1 MTRNVHS
8 KSQNVHSVTR
18 NGRSLIRN
26 GAFIQ
31 PINYLSMN
39 KIFIILALCLS
50 SLGIEA
56 KAKPTAV
63 HNSLVVAKAPAG
75 IELKHDFEVKARIN
89 GGEWQN
95 IDTYAFKV
103 DRVADAK
110 HNVEL
115 TSVAKFEFE
124 GNVEIQ
130 VKSIAQDIKS
140 YKIRP
145 DSYAIAARQEGNT
158 LTFSLDRPRYLSVEI
173 NGNIYHNLQI
183 FADNVLEK
191 PKVKKKNLMYF
202 GPGVHDFKGDS
213 IHIASGKT
221 VFIDNGAVIKGW
233 LSTYGSRDVK
243 IIGHGIVM
251 PGRHEGIMV
260 RYSKNVYIDG
270 PLTTQLPVGGSDSV
284 TVKNAKVMS
293 WYGWGD
299 GFNIFASNNVYQEHL
314 FARTSD
320 DCSTIY
326 CTRKNYHGGCRNI
339 TVKDCVFWADVAH
352 PIMIGLHSETPENE
366 EITNV
371 TYKDID
377 ILEHCEY
384 QIDYQGCIGI
394 NDGDNILVKGVTF
407 ENFRIDNIRKG
418 MLFNMRVC
426 FNKKYCSAPGRGIED
441 ITLRNIA
448 YKGEAPNMGIIAG
461 YDQTRK
467 VKNIRFENF
476 TINGKLITDDMKEKP
491 GWYKTADMANIYVND
506 HVDGVTF
513 GK

>member
-1 MTRNVHS
+1 M
-8 KSQNVHSVTR
+8 
-18 NGRSLIRN
+18 
-26 GAFIQ
+26 
-31 PINYLSMN
+31 
-39 KIFIILALCLS
+39 ILALCLTTITMS
-50 SLGIEA
+50 A
-56 KAKPTAV
+56 KDR
-63 HNSLVVAKAPAG
+63 LVIAKAPTG
-75 IELKHDFEVKARIN
+75 IDLKHDFEVKARIN

-95 IDTYAFKV
+95 IDTYAFRV
-103 DRVADAK
+103 DRVANAK
-110 HNVEL
+110 HNVEI

-124 GNVEIQ
+124 GKVEIQ

-145 DSYAIAARQEGNT
+145 SSYGIEAKQEGNT
-158 LTFSLDRPRYLSVEI
+158 LTFSLDRPRYLSVEV
-173 NGNIYHNLQI
+173 NGNIYQNLQI

-191 PKVKKKNLMYF
+191 PKVKKKKDLMYF

-251 PGRHEGIMV
+251 PGHHEGIMV

-284 TVKNAKVMS
+284 TVRNAKVMS

-299 GFNIFASNNVYQEHL
+299 GFNIFASNNVNQEHL

-326 CTRKNYHGGCRNI
+326 CTRKNYHGGCKNI
-339 TVKDCVFWADVAH
+339 TIKDCVYWADVAH
-352 PIMIGLHSETPENE
+352 PIMIGLHSETPDLE
-366 EITNV
+366 EVSNV
-371 TYKDID
+371 LYKDID
-377 ILEHCEY
+377 ILEHCEN

-418 MLFNMRVC
+418 MLLNMRVC
-426 FNKKYCSAPGRGIED
+426 FNKKYCTTPGRGIED
-441 ITLRNIA
+441 ITLRNIS
-448 YKGEAPNMGIIAG
+448 YTGEAPNMGIISG
-461 YDQTRK
+461 YDETRK
-467 VKNIRFENF
+467 VKNIRFENL
-476 TINGKLITDDMKEKP
+476 TINGNVISDDMKEKP
-491 GWYKTADMANIYVND
+491 KWYKTADMANIYVND
-506 HVDGVTF
+506 HVEGVTF
-513 GK
+513 H

>member
-1 MTRNVHS
+1 MKKTLL
-8 KSQNVHSVTR
+8 T
-18 NGRSLIRN
+18 
-26 GAFIQ
+26 
-31 PINYLSMN
+31 LS
-39 KIFIILALCLS
+39 LCLVC
-50 SLGIEA
+50 LATFA
-56 KAKPTAV
+56 KDR
-63 HNSLVVAKAPAG
+63 LVTSKAPAG
-75 IELKHDFEVKARIN
+75 IELKNDFKVQARVN
-89 GGEWQN
+89 GGSWQD
-95 IDTYAFKV
+95 IDTNAFKV

-110 HNVEL
+110 HNVEV

-124 GNVEIQ
+124 GKVEIQ
-130 VKSIAQDIKS
+130 VKSLAQDIKS

-145 DSYAIAARQEGNT
+145 NSYGIKAKQEGNT

-173 NGNIYHNLQI
+173 NGNIYQNLQI

-191 PKVKKKNLMYF
+191 PKVKKKDLMYF

-221 VFIDNGAVIKGW
+221 VYIDNGAVIKGW

-251 PGRHEGIMV
+251 PGHHEGIMV

-326 CTRKNYHGGCRNI
+326 CTRKNYHGGCKNI
-339 TVKDCVFWADVAH
+339 TIKDCVYWADVAH
-352 PIMIGLHSETPENE
+352 PIMIGLHSETPDLE
-366 EITNV
+366 EVTNV
-371 TYKDID
+371 LYKDID
-377 ILEHCEY
+377 ILEHCEN

-407 ENFRIDNIRKG
+407 ENFHIDNIRKG
-418 MLFNMRVC
+418 MLLNMRVC
-426 FNKKYCSAPGRGIED
+426 FNKKYCTAPGRGIED
-441 ITLRNIA
+441 ITFRNIS
-448 YKGEAPNMGIIAG
+448 YKGENAPNMGIIAG
-461 YDQTRK
+461 YDQSRK
-467 VKNIRFENF
+467 VKDIHFENF
-476 TINGKLITDDMKEKP
+476 SINGKVISDDMAGKP
-491 GWYKTADMANIYVND
+491 KWYKTADMANIYVND
-506 HVDGVTF
+506 HVENVTF
-513 GK
+513 SK

>member
-1 MTRNVHS
+1 MKRI
-8 KSQNVHSVTR
+8 
-18 NGRSLIRN
+18 SLIK
-26 GAFIQ
+26 
-31 PINYLSMN
+31 SMSLLN
-39 KIFIILALCLS
+39 RTFMILALGLA
-50 SLGIEA
+50 SLTSVA
-56 KAKPTAV
+56 KDR
-63 HNSLVVAKAPAG
+63 LVVSKAPAG
-75 IELKHDFEVKARIN
+75 IELKNDFKVQARTS
-89 GGEWQN
+89 GGEWQD

-103 DRVADAK
+103 DRVANAK
-110 HNVEL
+110 HNVEI
-115 TSVAKFEFE
+115 TSVTKFEFE
-124 GNVEIQ
+124 GKVEIK

-145 DSYAIAARQEGNT
+145 NSYGIEAKQEGNT
-158 LTFSLDRPRYLSVEI
+158 LTFALDRPRYLSVEI
-173 NGNIYHNLQI
+173 NGNIYQNLQI
-183 FADNVLEK
+183 FADNILEK
-191 PKVKKKNLMYF
+191 PKVKKKKKDLMYF

-233 LSTYGSRDVK
+233 LSTYGSSDVK
-243 IIGHGIVM
+243 ILGHGIVM
-251 PGRHEGIMV
+251 PGHHEGIMV

-270 PLTTQLPVGGSDSV
+270 PLTTQLPIGGSDSV

-299 GFNIFASNNVYQEHL
+299 GFNIFASNNIYQEHL

-326 CTRKNYHGGCRNI
+326 CTRKNYHGGCKNI
-339 TVKDCVFWADVAH
+339 TIKDFVMWADVAH

-366 EITNV
+366 DITNV
-371 TYKDID
+371 LYDNID
-377 ILEHCEY
+377 ILEHAEN

-394 NDGDNILVKGVTF
+394 NNGDNILVKGVTF
-407 ENFRIDNIRKG
+407 QNFRIDNIRKG

-448 YKGEAPNMGIIAG
+448 YTGEAPNMGIIAG
-461 YDQTRK
+461 YDESRK

-476 TINGKLITDDMKEKP
+476 TINGKVISDDMPGKP
-491 GWYKTADMANIYVND
+491 KWYKTADMANIYVND
-506 HVDGVTF
+506 HVDNITF
-513 GK
+513 SK

>member
-1 MTRNVHS
+1 
-8 KSQNVHSVTR
+8 
-18 NGRSLIRN
+18 
-26 GAFIQ
+26 
-31 PINYLSMN
+31 MN

>member
-1 MTRNVHS
+1 M
-8 KSQNVHSVTR
+8 K
-18 NGRSLIRN
+18 
-26 GAFIQ
+26 
-31 PINYLSMN
+31 
-39 KIFIILALCLS
+39 KILIILALCIFT
-50 SLGIEA
+50 LGMGA
-56 KAKPTAV
+56 KDNMAAV
-63 HNSLVVAKAPAG
+63 KNRLVVAKAPTG
-75 IELKHDFEVKARIN
+75 IELKHDFEVKARIA
-89 GGEWQN
+89 GGAWQD

-110 HNVEL
+110 HNVEV

-124 GNVEIQ
+124 GKVEIQ
-130 VKSIAQDIKS
+130 VKSLTQDIKS

-145 DSYAIAARQEGNT
+145 NSYGIEAKQEGNT

-173 NGNIYHNLQI
+173 NGNIYQNLQI
-183 FADNVLEK
+183 FADNVLAK
-191 PKVKKKNLMYF
+191 PKVKKKKDLMYF

-221 VFIDNGAVIKGW
+221 VFIDNGAIIKGW

-251 PGRHEGIMV
+251 PGHHEGIMV

-326 CTRKNYHGGCRNI
+326 CTRKNYHGGCKNI
-339 TVKDCVFWADVAH
+339 TIKDCVYWADVAH
-352 PIMIGLHSETPENE
+352 PIMIGLHSETPDLE
-366 EITNV
+366 EVSNV
-371 TYKDID
+371 LYKDIN
-377 ILEHCEY
+377 ILEHCEN

-394 NDGDNILVKGVTF
+394 NDGDNILVKGITF
-407 ENFRIDNIRKG
+407 ENFHIDNIRKG
-418 MLFNMRVC
+418 MILNMRVC
-426 FNKKYCSAPGRGIED
+426 FNKKYCTAPGRGIED
-441 ITLRNIA
+441 ITLRNIS
-448 YKGEAPNMGIIAG
+448 YTGETPNMGIIAG
-461 YDQTRK
+461 YNENRK

-476 TINGKLITDDMKEKP
+476 TINGKVISEDMKEKP
-491 GWYKTADMANIYVND
+491 KWYKTADMANIYLND
-506 HVDGVTF
+506 HVENVIF
-513 GK
+513 SK